1 MDKTNREVIKEPTE
15 VQCHMQNLSDAIPE
29 PKTQP
34 IQPEPTIVLTDDQ
47 FEAKTQD
54 ALRFG
59 EEEARA
65 FRESIPTIRDSGMRY
80 R

>member
-34 IQPEPTIVLTDDQ
+34 IQPEPITGLTDDQ
-47 FEAKTQD
+47 F
-54 ALRFG
+54 
-59 EEEARA
+59 
-65 FRESIPTIRDSGMRY
+65 
-80 R
+80 